1 MNQTSAARISPAA
14 SLGAQVFLL
23 AERVTREALAQLGRT
38 IKRCWQIRHTDSPGS
53 FSVSQDEQTISLRIT
68 FTVTKSCYQKLLNIN
83 LISYIG
89 LHLHECLFRFSNHCQ
104 CNVRYGLLAHVD
116 KRPNLGK
123 SGHFEAAEGW
133 RDWKGWEAKHV
144 RSVRRL
150 PPLPVFQPEFN
161 TDRSPRPLSHIG

>member
-14 SLGAQVFLL
+14 SLSAQVFLL

-38 IKRCWQIRHTDSPGS
+38 IKCCWQVRHTDSFGS
-53 FSVSQDEQTISLRIT
+53 FSVSQYEQTISLRIT
-68 FTVTKSCYQKLLNIN
+68 VTVAKSYYQKLFNIN

-116 KRPNLGK
+116 KRPNTGK
-123 SGHFEAAEGW
+123 SGHFEAAERW
-133 RDWKGWEAKHV
+133 RDRKGWEAKHL

-150 PPLPVFQPEFN
+150 PPLPGVSARFQ
-161 TDRSPRPLSHIG
+161 H